1 MYLKHWNLARPAFE
15 SQPDSRY
22 LFATPQHEEALAAI
36 TYGACAAGE
45 PVLLT
50 GLPGCG
56 KTLLLRALRRQLPR
70 DRYHVAFVPEAG
82 CVEVGLLRRVAY
94 HLAHQTP
101 ADSSAAMDLILE
113 QASLVPDDGGT
124 VVMLDDWPQNPTAA
138 SLAELRWLLNVDAE
152 GERVCVLLS
161 AEEVVPERDWPG
173 WLNHRL
179 FTTAYLGPLD
189 AGQVEGYLTHRLLIA
204 AQTGPARESPI
215 FAPEAAQAIAAW
227 SRGVPR
233 LINRLAHLALHVG
246 ALELATVVSA
256 ELVGR
261 AAARLN
267 TAGMSGQSSVSPP
280 TAALAWSAGGR

>member
-1 MYLKHWNLARPAFE
+1 
-15 SQPDSRY
+15 
-22 LFATPQHEEALAAI
+22 
-36 TYGACAAGE
+36 
-45 PVLLT
+45 
-50 GLPGCG
+50 
-56 KTLLLRALRRQLPR
+56 
-70 DRYHVAFVPEAG
+70 
-82 CVEVGLLRRVAY
+82 LLRRVAY

-189 AGQVEGYLTHRLLIA
+189 AGQVEGYLAHRLMIA

-267 TAGMSGQSSVSPP
+267 TAGISGQSSVSPP